1 RPVDR
6 YAQLIAIASG
16 AGSRLDRTVLT
27 SMAHRERGH
36 TPMASLDEALNAF
49 AARQPGPEAFEA
61 LADAALDLIRTDPE
75 DAAAAMAVG
84 FTVRLTLERFSDR
97 PLTMDDANA
106 AKERLLTAAREVAAS
121 RGASA
126 EQRLQAINQLV

>member
-1 RPVDR
+1 
-6 YAQLIAIASG
+6 
-16 AGSRLDRTVLT
+16 
-27 SMAHRERGH
+27 MAR
-36 TPMASLDEALNAF
+36 LDEALNAF

-61 LADAALDLIRTDPE
+61 LAEAALELIRTDPE

-97 PLTMDDANA
+97 PRPLDDATA
-106 AKERLLTAAREVAAS
+106 AKERLLSAARDVAAS

-126 EQRLQAINQLV
+126 EERLQAINQLVRIGVDESAA